1 MATPCPSTTSPRAV
15 APSCSAPRI
24 RRARSLAVT
33 FRASADLSGQCGL
46 NFGVLLAWVV
56 VAVGLMIAFTVLT
69 HKLDLRKHNR
79 QIAKQRQEK
88 EV

>member
-1 MATPCPSTTSPRAV
+1 
-15 APSCSAPRI
+15 
-24 RRARSLAVT
+24 
-33 FRASADLSGQCGL
+33 
-46 NFGVLLAWVV
+46 VV

>member
-1 MATPCPSTTSPRAV
+1 
-15 APSCSAPRI
+15 
-24 RRARSLAVT
+24 
-33 FRASADLSGQCGL
+33 
-46 NFGVLLAWVV
+46 
-56 VAVGLMIAFTVLT
+56 MIAFTVLT